1 MWTSEVRSCESSRD
15 TGNVDVYIKSS
26 DFSILTSYS
35 KKCFGQKRKIKCIGE
50 LPLSS
55 KSSFCHLTCVLYGR
69 VVWNLFQKYKPKAG
83 PGGMKR
89 KGMADCQN
97 IESRRKLLGDRWSN
111 LTSCLDSV
119 ILVLG
124 VITVIADTDFT
135 FLLLLLTQKGVA
147 KNGFCKT
154 SLQYYPKLTSP
165 EPSKFKMVHRGSS
178 LDSEPSWEGRQVF
191 SLFLCFSLWGIQL
204 MFSAIKK

>member
-1 MWTSEVRSCESSRD
+1 MGEWFEI
-15 TGNVDVYIKSS
+15 YFKS
-26 DFSILTSYS
+26 INLRQ
-35 KKCFGQKRKIKCIGE
+35 GQC
-50 LPLSS
+50 
-55 KSSFCHLTCVLYGR
+55 
-69 VVWNLFQKYKPKAG
+69 
-83 PGGMKR
+83 GMKR
-89 KGMADCQN
+89 KGTADCQN

-124 VITVIADTDFT
+124 VTVVIADTGFT

-165 EPSKFKMVHRGSS
+165 EPSQFKMVHSGSS

-204 MFSAIKK
+204 MFSAIKKEMVGLLSLTALSDLSTFHLWISLVTSELYSVL